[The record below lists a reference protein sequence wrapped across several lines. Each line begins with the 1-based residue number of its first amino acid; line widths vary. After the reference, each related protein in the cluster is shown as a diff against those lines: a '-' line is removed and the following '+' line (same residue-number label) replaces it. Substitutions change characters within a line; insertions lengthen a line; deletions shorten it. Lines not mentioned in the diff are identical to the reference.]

1 MAKPI
6 ELGLKLEGED
16 AERLDEYLSNPPEL
30 PAKGKK
36 LMERVK
42 KSAMK
47 QNLL

>member
-16 AERLDEYLSNPPEL
+16 AERLDTYLSNPPEL

-42 KSAMK
+42 KTATNK
-47 QNLL
+47 GLL